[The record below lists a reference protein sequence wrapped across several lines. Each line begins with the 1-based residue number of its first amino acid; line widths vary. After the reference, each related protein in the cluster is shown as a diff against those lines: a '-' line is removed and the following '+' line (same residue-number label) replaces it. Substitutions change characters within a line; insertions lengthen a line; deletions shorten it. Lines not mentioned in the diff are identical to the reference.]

1 MQHKILREYIRN
13 VINETQEGIHVSNVL
28 SNDLTDREQLRSLA
42 DDGSDEIA
50 SHLMEPEVD
59 MEDCYGPVP
68 PLADDPGV
76 LLDPYVK
83 YYRITPTLPA
93 RSKA

>member
-13 VINETQEGIHVSNVL
+13 VINEAQEGIHISNVL
-28 SNDLTDREQLRSLA
+28 SADITDREQLGSLA
-42 DDGSDEIA
+42 DGESDEIA

-68 PLADDPGV
+68 PKADDPGV
-76 LLDPYVK
+76 FSDPYAK

>member
-13 VINETQEGIHVSNVL
+13 VIDEAQEGIHISNVL
-28 SNDLTDREQLRSLA
+28 SKDLTDREQLGSLA
-42 DDGSDEIA
+42 DNESEEIA

-59 MEDCYGPVP
+59 IEDCYGPVP